1 MKTLRLLSLVGITSI
16 AMAQAGWAAAHGG
29 GGGFGGGGFGG
40 GGFGGGHPSGGGA
53 ASRGGGVGFGRPA
66 FSSRSPFFYS
76 RGMHY
81 TAPGARTSRFTVQTS
96 HNPAAS

>member
-1 MKTLRLLSLVGITSI
+1 MLGMKTLRLLSLVGITSI

-53 ASRGGGVGFGRPA
+53 ASRGGGVGLGRPGFNRRSA
-66 FSSRSPFFYS
+66 YFFSW
-76 RGMHY
+76 GMEY
-81 TAPGARTSRFTVQTS
+81 NAPDARASRFS
-96 HNPAAS
+96 GLPIHL